1 MWMRS
6 FGFTNI
12 SQLRDLLPNEFRDQ
26 TERLNNKVWDN
37 LDNPEVL
44 LTLFDDYNDGKASKR
59 IIDELQ
65 K

>member
-1 MWMRS
+1 MRS
-6 FGFTNI
+6 FEFTSE
-12 SQLRDLLPNEFRDQ
+12 SQLRDLLSNEYKSQ
-26 TERLNNKVWDN
+26 AEKINNKVWDN